1 MLQST
6 FVHSEVSRNPNIL
19 REVLKFAA
27 AEKQN
32 GRTNQDD
39 SDDEIE
45 GEDNNGACVFCF
57 CVLAWITNLMH
68 GLISKYPCSNNLLC
82 GVVALSHVSLFA
94 F

>member
-1 MLQST
+1 
-6 FVHSEVSRNPNIL
+6 VSRNPNIL

-45 GEDNNGACVFCF
+45 GEDNNGACV
-57 CVLAWITNLMH
+57 
-68 GLISKYPCSNNLLC
+68 
-82 GVVALSHVSLFA
+82 
-94 F
+94 